1 MAAARGRRN
10 GGDVGRSRRD
20 TWKEMSL
27 GTWLEMCSQKE
38 ACHAGVGGDI
48 SKGTAAHGIPTLGQE
63 KMRKTQGAVDKNK

>member
-1 MAAARGRRN
+1 ML
-10 GGDVGRSRRD
+10 
-20 TWKEMSL
+20 L